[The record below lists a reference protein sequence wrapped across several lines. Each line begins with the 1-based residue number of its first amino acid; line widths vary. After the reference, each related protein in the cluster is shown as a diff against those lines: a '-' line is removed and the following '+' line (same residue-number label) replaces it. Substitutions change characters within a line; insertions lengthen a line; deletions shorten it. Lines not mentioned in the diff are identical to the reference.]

1 MLSRSKLFSCLIQTL
16 PSKQNIKEQ
25 YLMDNHLRVLIIGGV
40 ACGPKSA
47 SRLKR
52 LMPEADI
59 TMIERCGLVSYGA
72 CGLPYYVEGMYPEI
86 RMVNETPIGVIR
98 DGVFFE
104 KVKGFKTITRTE
116 AIWID
121 RNQKRVGIKN
131 LDTERESELSYD
143 KLILATGSSPIQPPI
158 PGIDLGN
165 VWYMRHPDDAET
177 MVDQIET
184 QNLRKAVI
192 IGAGYIGVEMAEAL
206 IRRGLEVTMVE
217 VFDQI
222 MPQFLDY
229 DMATLAAKHLRQKGV
244 RLALKETVL
253 AVEGK
258 ADKVASVVTDIRKID
273 TDLVLVGV
281 GVHPNDQLAREA
293 GLTCAHK
300 GGIVING
307 FCQTSDPDIYAGG
320 DCVVN
325 HSADPQIKD
334 SLFIPLGSTANK
346 HGRVIADH
354 IAGIANPFV
363 GITGTGICR
372 AFDLT
377 LGRTGLTEKQAK
389 KLYSDIETVIWAG
402 PDMPHYIPESKP
414 LVIKMVA
421 SRQNRKLLGVQVV
434 GMGNASKRLDVA
446 ASAIFYGATVDQV
459 GNIDL
464 GYAPPYAPP
473 LDPIATT
480 AHVLQNKLNGIAK
493 GISPLEAKQRMDNG
507 DDIVLLDVR
516 SPEEFMQMRLPGDN
530 VVHIP
535 LGALRQK
542 LDQLPKS
549 KDILAFCKVS
559 MRGYEAQRILVGAG
573 FDRVAFIEGGLVGWP
588 FDIWTAG
595 T

>member
-1 MLSRSKLFSCLIQTL
+1 
-16 PSKQNIKEQ
+16 
-25 YLMDNHLRVLIIGGV
+25 MDNHLRVLIIGGV

-59 TMIERCGLVSYGA
+59 TMIERGRLVSYGA
-72 CGLPYYVEGMYPEI
+72 CGLPYYVEGTYPEI
-86 RMVNETPIGVIR
+86 RMVSETPIGVIR
-98 DGVFFE
+98 DEVFFE
-104 KVKGFKTITRTE
+104 KVKGFKAITRTE
-116 AIWID
+116 AVWID
-121 RNQKRVGIKN
+121 RHQKTVGVKN
-131 LDTERESELSYD
+131 LDTGTESELAYD
-143 KLILATGSSPIQPPI
+143 KLILATGSSPIHPLI

-165 VWYMRHPDDAET
+165 VWYMRHPDDAKT
-177 MVDQIET
+177 MVEQIEA

-222 MPQFLDY
+222 MPQFLDF

-244 RLALKETVL
+244 DLALKETVL

-258 ADKVASVVTDIRKID
+258 EGNVASVKTDTRKID
-273 TDLVLVGV
+273 ADLVLVGV
-281 GVHPNDQLAREA
+281 GVRPNDQLAKEA
-293 GLTCAHK
+293 GLTCAPK
-300 GGIVING
+300 GGILING
-307 FCQTSDPDIYAGG
+307 FCRTSDPDIYAGG

-325 HSADPQIKD
+325 HSANPHLKD

-354 IAGIANPFV
+354 IAGIASPFV
-363 GITGTGICR
+363 GITGTGVCR

-377 LGRTGLTEKQAK
+377 LGRTGLTERQAK
-389 KLYSDIETVIWAG
+389 ELYSDIETVIWAG
-402 PDMPHYIPESKP
+402 PDRPHYIPESKP

-434 GMGNASKRLDVA
+434 GMGDATKRLDVA
-446 ASAIFYGATVDQV
+446 ASAVFYGATVDQV
-459 GNIDL
+459 DNIDL

-473 LDPIATT
+473 IDPIVTT
-480 AHVLQNKLNGIAK
+480 AHVLLNKLNGIAK
-493 GISPLEAKQRMDNG
+493 AISPLEAKRRMDNN

-516 SPEEFMQMRLPGDN
+516 SPEEFMQMRMPSDK

-535 LGALRQK
+535 LGALREK
-542 LDQLPKS
+542 LDQLPKN

-559 MRGYEAQRILVGAG
+559 MRGYEAQRILAGAG
-573 FDRVAFIEGGLVGWP
+573 FDRVGFIEGGLVGWP
-588 FDIWTAG
+588 FEILTAG